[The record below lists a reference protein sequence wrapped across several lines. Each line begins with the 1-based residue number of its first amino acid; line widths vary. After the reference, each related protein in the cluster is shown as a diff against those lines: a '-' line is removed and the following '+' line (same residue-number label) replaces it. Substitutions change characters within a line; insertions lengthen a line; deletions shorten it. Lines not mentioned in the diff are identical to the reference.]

1 MTKGSHRRRQRLT
14 PALALLAA
22 LLLLPLA
29 GGARAQG
36 PPGVRSLT
44 DDGLSYP
51 VSWRPDGSSLLIT
64 RLSGKV
70 QIATGWQL
78 LTDLWQV
85 DMSGHQTL
93 LAQNA
98 SYPVLSPDGSTVAY
112 LSFNGSDRADLHLLD
127 LNTGRSRQIA
137 QADWGRPLQ
146 WSPIGQGI
154 IFVRNGRPR
163 IIGRDGGDSRLL
175 AGDLSGASFQF
186 SPAGDRWAVKA
197 DDGLRLIRPDQ
208 PAIILAPGQTVS
220 SFAWS
225 PSGDLLAY
233 VVEGQMWT
241 ASADGLAQRK
251 LLEAGGEYLGVPRW
265 SPDGSQIA
273 LVRASLSDGIP
284 GGSRLWILSA
294 DGGDG
299 RGLAADIPVDDS
311 PLWSPDGRWLAIAS
325 QGNVVLVDVDAP
337 STGPDSAAVP
347 AGSQIPPPLPAA
359 GPAAL
364 ALGQQLT
371 PPPTIRVLHHPN
383 NKCRDVPAWQ
393 VDVIDFET
401 YVKRVVPREMPAG
414 WAPEALRA
422 QAVAARTYAW
432 YFILQDRPNYDVN
445 DTTAYQLMCDT
456 QDPHTD
462 AAVEDTRGQYVA
474 YEGRPILAEF
484 SSEGS
489 SPTMGRPGYP
499 YLQAVDDPVSFGQT
513 RTPYHGRGMGQWG
526 AFRWAGDPFGWGYQQ
541 ILGHYY
547 TGVSVE
553 ASAGPPGDTT
563 APIGALTLPWPG
575 YYLTS
580 NRALIRANASD
591 ESSGIAQADFSAR
604 FWDGTTYRT
613 ELLQRDTDG
622 GDGWQTVWDLSG
634 LPDQPLTEDSIA
646 LSLTLRDAT
655 GNTAADLPGARVG
668 LDRVPPTGALDI
680 PVAASQTVSVPLTL
694 SGSDAAG
701 GSGLAAMGFSNDWL
715 WEEDALYR
723 ELIGGVTRVGQV
735 IADGDAL
742 NGAALCGQAGVD
754 PPGAWY
760 GPYTTDLPPGH
771 AYRAY
776 FRLKTS
782 VVTTA
787 EEVAYLDV
795 VDDLGATVL
804 GVRRLRGLDFRQAD
818 KYQEFGVDFDYR
830 EAGSA
835 GLEFRTAFRGV
846 ADLCLDRVLIVSYP
860 QPFASSTNWAVRDE
874 PGWRDVIGKLV
885 DGAGNVSD
893 DLRDRVYYLPPSIAW
908 DSFQPAGWVTDT
920 LTPTAQVFARASAG
934 LDLSTAGYRFS
945 RDAGQTWDSWR
956 PASTVAAHNLPDG
969 HVLVAPGVPFGQ
981 ESISANWMQFRV
993 TDLQGKIGFSP
1004 GYKVAIDTR
1013 PPTVSLQSPPL
1024 VTKPVFTVT
1033 WQGVDETSGL
1043 VAYDVQVRVGV
1054 DGVWQ
1059 DWLLDT
1065 TSVAAAFSGERG
1077 QRYYF
1082 RARARDVAGN
1092 ESAFAPGL
1100 GQSSTLVS
1108 GQPDIRLPVV
1118 AASATI
1124 PNPYPYPRPRTDNR

>member
-22 LLLLPLA
+22 LLLLVVA
-29 GGARAQG
+29 AGARAQG
-36 PPGVRSLT
+36 PGTDNLT

-51 VSWRPDGSSLLIT
+51 VSWRPDGSGLLIT

-70 QIATGWQL
+70 QIAAGWQL

-85 DMSGHQTL
+85 DLSGHQTL

-98 SYPVLSPDGSTVAY
+98 SYPVLSPDGSSVAY
-112 LSFNGSDRADLHLLD
+112 LSFNGSDQADLHLFD

-137 QADWGRPLQ
+137 QADWGHSLQ
-146 WSPIGQGI
+146 WSPVGQGV
-154 IFVRNGRPR
+154 IFVRDGRPR
-163 IIGRDGGDSRLL
+163 LVGRDGGNARPL
-175 AGDLSGASFQF
+175 AGDLTGTSFQF
-186 SPAGDRWAVKA
+186 SPAGDRWAAKA
-197 DDGLRLIRPDQ
+197 DDGLRLIRPGR
-208 PAIILAPGQTVS
+208 PPVLLAPGQPVS
-220 SFAWS
+220 GFAWS
-225 PSGDLLAY
+225 PSGDRLAY
-233 VVEGQMWT
+233 VLEGQLWT

-251 LLEAGGEYLGVPRW
+251 LLETGGEYLGPPRW

-273 LVRASLSDGIP
+273 FVRTSLRAGSP
-284 GGSRLWILSA
+284 EESRLWIVSE
-294 DGGDG
+294 DGGEG
-299 RGLAADIPVDDS
+299 RGVAADIPVDDS
-311 PLWSPDGRWLAIAS
+311 PLWSPDGRWLAFAS
-325 QGNVVLVDVDAP
+325 QGNVVIADANAP
-337 STGPDSAAVP
+337 SSAPGSTIPETGSR
-347 AGSQIPPPLPAA
+347 IPPPLPAT
-359 GPAAL
+359 GPPAL

-383 NKCRDVPAWQ
+383 NTCRDVPAWQ
-393 VDVIDFET
+393 VDVMDFET
-401 YVKRVVPREMPAG
+401 YVKRVVPQEMPAG
-414 WAPEALRA
+414 WSPEALRA

-432 YFILQDRPNYDVN
+432 YFILRDHPNYDVN
-445 DTTAYQLMCDT
+445 DTIAYQLMCDT
-456 QDPHTD
+456 QDPRTD
-462 AAVEDTRGQYVA
+462 AAVKDTRGQYVA
-474 YEGRPILAEF
+474 YEGQPILAEY
-484 SSEGS
+484 SSENS
-489 SPTMGRPGYP
+489 SPTVTRPGYP

-513 RTPYHGRGMGQWG
+513 RIGHGRGMGQTGG
-526 AFRWAGDPFGWGYQQ
+526 ARWAEDPFRWTYQQ

-547 TGVSVE
+547 SAVSVE
-553 ASAGPPGDTT
+553 APAGPPGDTT
-563 APIGALTLPWPG
+563 APIGALTLPWSG
-575 YYLTS
+575 YYLTG

-604 FWDGTTYRT
+604 YWDGTAYRT
-613 ELLQRDTDG
+613 ELLYRDTDG
-622 GDGWQTVWDLSG
+622 SDGWQMVWDLTG
-634 LPDQPLTEDSIA
+634 LPDQPLTADSIA
-646 LSLTLRDAT
+646 LTLTLRDAT
-655 GNTAADLPGARVG
+655 GNTAADLPGARAG

-680 PVAASQTVSVPLTL
+680 PVAASQTISVPMTL

-787 EEVAYLDV
+787 EEAAYLDV

-804 GVRRLRGLDFRQAD
+804 GVRRLRGLDFRQAGV
-818 KYQEFGVDFDYR
+818 YQEFGVDFDYR
-830 EAGSA
+830 EAGTA

-860 QPFASSTNWAVRDE
+860 QPFASSTTWAVRDE
-874 PGWRDVIGKLV
+874 PGWREVTGKLV

-893 DLRDRVYYLPPSIAW
+893 DLHDRVYYLPPAIVW

-920 LTPTAQVFARASAG
+920 LTPTAQVVASASAG

-945 RDAGQTWDSWR
+945 RDAGQTWNSWR

-1024 VTKPVFTVT
+1024 VTTPVFTVT

-1059 DWLLDT
+1059 DWLLNT
-1065 TSVAAAFSGERG
+1065 TGMAAAFSGERG

-1092 ESAFAPGL
+1092 ESAFAVGL
-1100 GQSSTLVS
+1100 GQASTLVS
-1108 GQPDIRLPVV
+1108 GQADIRLPVV
-1118 AASATI
+1118 AASATV
-1124 PNPYPYPRPRTDNR
+1124 PNPYPYPRPPPHNR